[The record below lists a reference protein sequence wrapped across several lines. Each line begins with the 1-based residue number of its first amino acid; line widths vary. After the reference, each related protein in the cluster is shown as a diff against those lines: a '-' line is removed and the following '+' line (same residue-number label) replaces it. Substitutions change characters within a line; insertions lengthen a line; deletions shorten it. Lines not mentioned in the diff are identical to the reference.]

1 MDSAL
6 SVFFPFWQIISQGA
20 AWLVPTLAVT
30 LLLDSAVLMALL
42 LILRPRRAARRSADA
57 GNIWRRTFLP
67 VFAADIAASFAAGG
81 LFYLALTLLGQ
92 TPWLDSAYLLGTAG
106 TPPLTDL
113 FTLIPA
119 CLSVLA
125 GGGLIYLADRYIIF
139 RNEARA
145 VSLALAVCGAPWALL
160 FPSVFI
166 K

>member
-1 MDSAL
+1 M
-6 SVFFPFWQIISQGA
+6 
-20 AWLVPTLAVT
+20 
-30 LLLDSAVLMALL
+30 
-42 LILRPRRAARRSADA
+42 
-57 GNIWRRTFLP
+57 P

-81 LFYLALTLLGQ
+81 LLYLAVTLLGQ
-92 TPWLDSAYLLGTAG
+92 MPWLDGAYLSDTAG
-106 TPPLTDL
+106 THPMTDL

-125 GGGLIYLADRYIIF
+125 GGGLIYLADRYIVF

-145 VSLALAVCGAPWALL
+145 ASLSLALAVCGAPWALL

>member
-67 VFAADIAASFAAGG
+67 VFAASFAAGG

-106 TPPLTDL
+106 THPLTDL

>member
-42 LILRPRRAARRSADA
+42 LILRPRRAVRRSADA

-67 VFAADIAASFAAGG
+67 VFVADIAASFAAGG
-81 LFYLALTLLGQ
+81 LFYLALTLLGKL
-92 TPWLDSAYLLGTAG
+92 PWLDSAYLLGTAG
-106 TPPLTDL
+106 THPLTDL